1 MNTVT
6 RDPFGLRRLCYD
18 RSDGAWARSVR
29 ALLTARPA
37 LSRTLD
43 RSFLEAHLGGR
54 VPTDRTLLASVA
66 EVPPGHALTPGAPP
80 RVSPAAE
87 VSRSGDLPALLA
99 GAVEGALAEA
109 RSPAVAL
116 SGGLDSALVLALVR
130 AAGARVPAYVLAPTM
145 EGYGELDEAR
155 RTARALD
162 AELVVVP
169 ADEDAFLGAL
179 PDALEAMEAPLY
191 NLHPVAKL
199 LLARALRRDGVD
211 LALSGDGA
219 DHVLRRDRSADY
231 LPLTQDLFDAAGLR
245 LRSPFLDARVVEH
258 LLALP
263 PDREKRCLRAVAA
276 RYAIPAP
283 LVHGPKVGRLAP
295 AMDVRTVVPEGAREA
310 LEGALGRALDVPRD
324 AAEATRQGT
333 LAALVYRAGAW

>member
-1 MNTVT
+1 
-6 RDPFGLRRLCYD
+6 
-18 RSDGAWARSVR
+18 
-29 ALLTARPA
+29 
-37 LSRTLD
+37 
-43 RSFLEAHLGGR
+43 
-54 VPTDRTLLASVA
+54 
-66 EVPPGHALTPGAPP
+66 
-80 RVSPAAE
+80 
-87 VSRSGDLPALLA
+87 
-99 GAVEGALAEA
+99 
-109 RSPAVAL
+109 VAL

-169 ADEDAFLGAL
+169 ADEDTFLGAL

-211 LALSGDGA
+211 LVLSGDGA

-231 LPLTQDLFDAAGLR
+231 LPLTRDLFDAAGVL

-283 LVHGPKVGRLAP
+283 LVRGPKVGRLAP
-295 AMDVRTVVPEGAREA
+295 AMDVRPVVPEGAREA
-310 LEGALGRALDVPRD
+310 LEDALGRALGEPRD

-333 LAALVYRAGAW
+333 LATLVHRAGAW